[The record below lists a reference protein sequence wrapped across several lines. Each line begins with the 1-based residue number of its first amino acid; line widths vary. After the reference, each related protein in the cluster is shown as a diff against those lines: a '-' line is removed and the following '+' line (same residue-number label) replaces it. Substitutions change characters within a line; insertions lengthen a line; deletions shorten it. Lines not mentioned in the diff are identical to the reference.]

1 MESIKK
7 QGLRDLI
14 SKHERALPTL
24 SNAVEQLRTAGLE
37 ISDNVIKDLADNQSA
52 ETKSAADRLAREDS
66 KRIRIPYMRS
76 KAIKEANVHLLG
88 VIEDSAKIVQ
98 RAVGAGTTNPL
109 ELNAFAIN
117 GRGRSETRGNGMG
130 GKIARLRR
138 TPTTQSDNRQ
148 AGFISQAHR

>member
-88 VIEDSAKIVQ
+88 VIEDSAKSFSV
-98 RAVGAGTTNPL
+98 
-109 ELNAFAIN
+109 
-117 GRGRSETRGNGMG
+117 RSGL
-130 GKIARLRR
+130 ARQIR
-138 TPTTQSDNRQ
+138 SN
-148 AGFISQAHR
+148 

>member
-52 ETKSAADRLAREDS
+52 ETKSA
-66 KRIRIPYMRS
+66 
-76 KAIKEANVHLLG
+76 
-88 VIEDSAKIVQ
+88 
-98 RAVGAGTTNPL
+98 
-109 ELNAFAIN
+109 
-117 GRGRSETRGNGMG
+117 RGNGMG

-148 AGFISQAHR
+148 AGFISQAHRWTVTRMCS